1 MPVKIGSDNQGCYAK
16 WGDQGYKYYYKC
28 GNVLARKK
36 AKKKAVAQG
45 VAIGEL
51 VKLTLQERFSAVIEF
66 LRNDNRGT

>member
-16 WGDQGYKYYYKC
+16 WGDAGYKYYYKC
-28 GNVLARKK
+28 GNALARKK

-45 VAIGEL
+45 VAIGEF
-51 VKLTLQERFSAVIEF
+51 VNLTIHERFSAVIEF